1 LKIKSHIMTEA
12 EEFFFFNKNI
22 TGLLL
27 YRKLGYV
34 PYEVE
39 KRYDRNSTPVAL
51 IKLKKELRQFTV
63 E

>member
-1 LKIKSHIMTEA
+1 MTEA

-63 E
+63 A